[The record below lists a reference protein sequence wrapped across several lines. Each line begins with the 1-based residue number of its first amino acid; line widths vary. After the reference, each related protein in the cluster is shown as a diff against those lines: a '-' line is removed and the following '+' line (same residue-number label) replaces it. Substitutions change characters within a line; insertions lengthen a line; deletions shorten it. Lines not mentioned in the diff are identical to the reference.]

1 MSSKRHQRRKACGHK
16 QPHPDQ
22 AGAVQQLI
30 SLKHN
35 KGDYGLVTYKCP
47 FGNHWHVGH
56 PPRKVRQALAA
67 KAGGGW

>member
-16 QPHPDQ
+16 HPHADQ
-22 AGAVQQLI
+22 AAAVTHLI
-30 SLKHN
+30 SLKH
-35 KGDYGLVTYKCP
+35 KGDFGLITYKCP

-67 KAGGGW
+67 KASGGW